1 MSQGTFSVAFNQLS
15 LLDPFDSLS
24 PSKQKRIRNG
34 WAGTFHDQI
43 LPLLIDAEPSFAVL
57 YSASSSTRPSVPT
70 YLILA
75 YLILKDLFGW
85 TDEQLLSQVLF
96 NLEVQYALGTTAWA
110 EQRINHNTLNRF
122 RAANALFE
130 AEHGYSLIHAFF
142 DDFSRNLKDLYGFTS
157 EGKKKRRMD
166 SIMID
171 AGCKKMNRIE
181 LLHTCISNALLTL
194 EEKEVSIP
202 ENLSHYLED
211 FDRNAVTYHDKGRA
225 SDKLNILG
233 ADAVMT
239 LHLFSESMRDSEDFV
254 NLKRVIGDQL
264 ILTEDGQFSSVK
276 DGKELNS
283 KVLQNPSDPEATFR
297 TKAGENHVGYVGNFA
312 ETVDE
317 ETGLAI
323 IDSADLQPNIH
334 SDSKFCR
341 AEIEKMAEEEDHTVL
356 VADGAYGSDENFS
369 KAKENGIELVTT
381 ALTGKD
387 TPDLFADFEI
397 TEDQERIQIRCPN
410 GLYPSRC
417 SYDPKSDSWSVS
429 YIAKRCKN
437 CPLQSSCPLSR
448 RKNVRSG
455 KVSRKKINRA
465 RMQRELQSDRLKKL
479 TRFRNGVEAVPSQ
492 LRRKQKIDSIPVM
505 GRVRKKIW
513 YLMDLMAINVRRII
527 RFEKQRS
534 ENGPKLCFSRFSV
547 SALVN
552 LLLQITNNLA
562 FSEKSSYRCS
572 FLMDIS

>member
-562 FSEKSSYRCS
+562 FSEKSRQYEMTS
-572 FLMDIS
+572 

>member
-57 YSASSSTRPSVPT
+57 YSASSNTRPSVPT

-429 YIAKRCKN
+429 YIAKRCEN

-562 FSEKSSYRCS
+562 FSEKSRQYEMTS
-572 FLMDIS
+572 

>member
-57 YSASSSTRPSVPT
+57 YSASSNTRPSVPT

-429 YIAKRCKN
+429 YIAKRCEN

-465 RMQRELQSDRLKKL
+465 RMQRDLQSDRLKKL

>member
-429 YIAKRCKN
+429 YIAKRCEN

>member
-57 YSASSSTRPSVPT
+57 YSASSNTRPSVPT

-429 YIAKRCKN
+429 YIAKRCEN

-552 LLLQITNNLA
+552 LLLQIINNLA
-562 FSEKSSYRCS
+562 FSEKSRQYEMTS
-572 FLMDIS
+572 

>member
-264 ILTEDGQFSSVK
+264 ILAEDGQFSSVK

-429 YIAKRCKN
+429 YIAKRCEN

>member
-57 YSASSSTRPSVPT
+57 YSASSNTRPSVPT

-429 YIAKRCKN
+429 YIAKRCEN